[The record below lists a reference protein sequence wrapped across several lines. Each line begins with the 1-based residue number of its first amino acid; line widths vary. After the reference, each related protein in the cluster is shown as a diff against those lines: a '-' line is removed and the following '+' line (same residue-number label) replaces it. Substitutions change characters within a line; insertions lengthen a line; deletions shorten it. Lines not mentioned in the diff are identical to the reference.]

1 MQRLQHGPLRVRLA
15 GQATLHYVVVE
26 ATQKP
31 ATTDS
36 LSSARA
42 VSLELS
48 AIWPICRQ
56 FIARTILGYHCHAN
70 CRYDHRHPA
79 TEFSAMR
86 HRNIRPDKTV
96 IRGLAIAI
104 CACILADCDSGRP
117 GRSGLESARN
127 TVVDQAIAPQ
137 SGDDLRERADWGDD
151 WLGPARTRTDRAG
164 TAIETRTPRAR
175 PGRPTTFWTLV
186 LQTFSQTGHRQHA
199 ATMVQELRTAVPQL
213 AGARVHTTSSGSMVI
228 YGNYE
233 SAQDPAA
240 QRDKEAIKK
249 ITIRDRQAFPRAM
262 LTRIRLQPP
271 PGAMHPYELMSVR
284 QRHPNVNPL
293 YTLQVAVWGDFE
305 SGKLTLAQIHQKAE
319 AYATEL
325 RVQSFDAYFHHD
337 DDQRLS
343 VVTIGVFDR
352 RAIDPQTGFFSPEV
366 EALIHRFPVHLVNGE
381 PLMEIK
387 NRRDPRRSRQP
398 QTPRL
403 VEVPKL

>member
-1 MQRLQHGPLRVRLA
+1 
-15 GQATLHYVVVE
+15 
-26 ATQKP
+26 
-31 ATTDS
+31 
-36 LSSARA
+36 
-42 VSLELS
+42 
-48 AIWPICRQ
+48 
-56 FIARTILGYHCHAN
+56 
-70 CRYDHRHPA
+70 
-79 TEFSAMR
+79 MR
-86 HRNIRPDKTV
+86 HRNTRPDKTV
-96 IRGLAIAI
+96 NRGLAIAI
-104 CACILADCDSGRP
+104 CACILAGCADGRS
-117 GRSGLESARN
+117 GRSGLGSDRDTA
-127 TVVDQAIAPQ
+127 VDQAIAPQ
-137 SGDDLRERADWGDD
+137 GSQVHRERADWGDD
-151 WLGPARTRTDRAG
+151 WLGPDRTRTDGVGG
-164 TAIETRTPRAR
+164 TETRPPSAR
-175 PGRPTTFWTLV
+175 LGRPTTFWTLV

-240 QRDKEAIKK
+240 QRDKKAIKK
-249 ITIRDRQAFPRAM
+249 ITIRDRPAFPRAM
-262 LTRIRLQPP
+262 LTRIRLQPS
-271 PGAMHPYELMSVR
+271 PGAMHPHELMSVR
-284 QRHPNVNPL
+284 QRHPKINPL

-305 SGKLTLAQIHQKAE
+305 SGKLTLAQIRQKAE

-325 RVQSFDAYFHHD
+325 RVQSFEAYFHHD

-343 VVTIGVFDR
+343 MVTIGVLDR

-366 EALIHRFPVHLVNGE
+366 EALIRRFPVHLVNGE

>member
-1 MQRLQHGPLRVRLA
+1 MMQRLQHGPLRVRPA
-15 GQATLHYVVVE
+15 GQATLHFVVVE

-36 LSSARA
+36 LSSARV

-48 AIWPICRQ
+48 AIWPSCRK
-56 FIARTILGYHCHAN
+56 FISPTILGYHCHTN
-70 CRYDHRHPA
+70 YRYDHRRTA
-79 TEFSAMR
+79 MEFSPMR
-86 HRNIRPDKTV
+86 HRKTRPDKTV
-96 IRGLAIAI
+96 TSGLAIAM
-104 CACILADCDSGRP
+104 CAFILAGCDDGRP
-117 GRSGLESARN
+117 GLESART
-127 TVVDQAIAPQ
+127 TVMGQAIAPQ
-137 SGDDLRERADWGDD
+137 DSDDPRKRADWGDD
-151 WLGPARTRTDRAG
+151 WLGPDRTRTDRAG
-164 TAIETRTPRAR
+164 TAIETRTPPAR

-186 LQTFSQTGHRQHA
+186 LQTFSQPGHRQHA

-284 QRHPNVNPL
+284 QLHPNVNPL

-325 RVQSFDAYFHHD
+325 RVQSFEAYFHHD

-366 EALIHRFPVHLVNGE
+366 EALIRRFPEHLVNGE

>member
-1 MQRLQHGPLRVRLA
+1 MQRLQHGPLWVRLA

-48 AIWPICRQ
+48 AIWPICRK
-56 FIARTILGYHCHAN
+56 FIARTILGYHCHAS
-70 CRYDHRHPA
+70 CRYDHRRPA

-86 HRNIRPDKTV
+86 DRNTRPDKTV
-96 IRGLAIAI
+96 NRGLAIAM
-104 CACILADCDSGRP
+104 CACILAGCDDGRP
-117 GRSGLESARN
+117 GRSGLDSAGN
-127 TVVDQAIAPQ
+127 TVVGQAISPQ
-137 SGDDLRERADWGDD
+137 GSDDPREPADWGDD
-151 WLGPARTRTDRAG
+151 WLGPDRTGTDGARPPIDTRA
-164 TAIETRTPRAR
+164 PSAR
-175 PGRPTTFWTLV
+175 PGRPTRFWTLV
-186 LQTFSQTGHRQHA
+186 LQTFSQTGHRQA
-199 ATMVQELRTAVPQL
+199 AAAMVQELRTAVPQL

-233 SAQDPAA
+233 SPQDPAA

-249 ITIRDRQAFPRAM
+249 ITIRDRRAFPRAM

-284 QRHPNVNPL
+284 QLHPNVNPL

-305 SGKLTLAQIHQKAE
+305 SGKLTLEEIRQKAQ

-325 RVQSFDAYFHHD
+325 RVQGFEAYFHHD

-366 EALIHRFPVHLVNGE
+366 ESLIHRFPVHLVNGE